1 VRDLEQAHLVLG
13 LEGRSYHAPDFFA
26 VQIFGNV
33 LGGGS
38 SSRLFQEARE
48 KRGLCYSI
56 YAFHSAYA
64 DTGTFGVYAGTDPA
78 DSRELLDLVVA
89 ELAAAADKADAAEV
103 DRAKALMKVSLL
115 MALESSGARADQIA
129 RQMLVYGRPIPLD
142 ELVARIDVVTVA
154 DVRAAGKSLIAG
166 GRPTF
171 AGLGP
176 RAGIESAA
184 RIAENLGRAA

>member
-1 VRDLEQAHLVLG
+1 
-13 LEGRSYHAPDFFA
+13 

-78 DSRELLDLVVA
+78 DSRELLDVVVT
-89 ELAAAADKADAAEV
+89 ELAAAAEKTEAAEV
-103 DRAKALMKVSLL
+103 DRAKAMMKVSLL
-115 MALESSGARADQIA
+115 AALESSGARAHQIA
-129 RQMLVYGRPIPLD
+129 HQILVYGRPIPLE
-142 ELVARIDVVTVA
+142 ELVARIDAVAVA
-154 DVRAAGKSLIAG
+154 DVRAAGSSLISAG
-166 GRPTF
+166 KPTF

-184 RIAENLGRAA
+184 RIVENLERAA